1 MMRFEQYPRL
11 GLSAGIALLA
21 ALVAGAPSASAEPPD
36 AQRPA
41 TGEPPGAQR
50 DTRFDDDE
58 STSEPSE
65 GYSLAPLTDQSG
77 PGWSATIPG
86 VPEATPFAPRGF
98 GAGLGGAP
106 DAIDAI
112 DLGTLPG
119 LGDWSPSMGIGA
131 GTYDNMT
138 MGR

>member
-1 MMRFEQYPRL
+1 MMRFEQNPRL

-21 ALVAGAPSASAEPPD
+21 ALVVGAPSASAEPPD

-50 DTRFDDDE
+50 DTRSDDEE

-65 GYSLAPLTDQSG
+65 GYSLAPLSDQSG
-77 PGWSATIPG
+77 PGWSPSIPG
-86 VPEATPFAPRGF
+86 ASEMKPFAPRGF

-106 DAIDAI
+106 DAID
-112 DLGTLPG
+112 LGALPG